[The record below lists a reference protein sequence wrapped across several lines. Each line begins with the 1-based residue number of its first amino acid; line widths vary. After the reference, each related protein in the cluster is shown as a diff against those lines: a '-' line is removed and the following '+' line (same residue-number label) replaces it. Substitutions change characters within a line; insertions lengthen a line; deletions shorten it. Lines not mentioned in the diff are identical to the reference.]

1 MSRTDQ
7 PEHGTYAGWNWHQR
21 TKTPM
26 CEPCRRANSAY
37 KRTWRAQDS
46 EAAKEQERMD
56 RIRSRALWRLAAIR
70 PTEFHALVADEDR
83 ADRAANS
90 A

>member
-1 MSRTDQ
+1 MT

-26 CEPCRRANSAY
+26 CEPCR
-37 KRTWRAQDS
+37 
-46 EAAKEQERMD
+46 EAARAYRRRWRTRNPAARLEDERMTKV
-56 RIRSRALWRLAAIR
+56 RSRALWKLAAIH

>member
-1 MSRTDQ
+1 MTD
-7 PEHGTYAGWNWHQR
+7 PTEHGTYAGWNWHQR

-26 CEPCRRANSAY
+26 CEPCR
-37 KRTWRAQDS
+37 
-46 EAAKEQERMD
+46 EAARAYRRRWRTRNPAARKEEERMTNV
-56 RIRSRALWRLAAIR
+56 RSRALWKLAAIH